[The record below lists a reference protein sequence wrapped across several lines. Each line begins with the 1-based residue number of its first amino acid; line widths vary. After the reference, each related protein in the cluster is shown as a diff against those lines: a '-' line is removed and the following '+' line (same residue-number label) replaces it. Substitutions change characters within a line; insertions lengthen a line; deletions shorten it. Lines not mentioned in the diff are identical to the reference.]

1 MGRSLCPTTDTRM
14 LLYVLVTMFLTLS
27 SQVWGWDYDPTPSN
41 LNDPT
46 PRTLNDPVYFVIGP
60 LPQLRGDT
68 VDGEDYF
75 GGAGCEYWSDP
86 VCIWRQ
92 LKNKIFG

>member
-1 MGRSLCPTTDTRM
+1 M

-46 PRTLNDPVYFVIGP
+46 PPTLNDQVYFVIGP
-60 LPQLRGDT
+60 LPQLRGQSLT
-68 VDGEDYF
+68 LIRDGVKKGDRSPEYF
-75 GGAGCEYWSDP
+75 QNPNSVSTSTQP
-86 VCIWRQ
+86 Q
-92 LKNKIFG
+92 LNSTELVLTQK